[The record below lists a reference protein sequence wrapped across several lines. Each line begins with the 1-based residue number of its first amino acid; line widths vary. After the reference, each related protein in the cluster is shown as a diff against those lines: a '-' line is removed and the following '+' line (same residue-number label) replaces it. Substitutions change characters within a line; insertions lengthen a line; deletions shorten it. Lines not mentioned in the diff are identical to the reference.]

1 MLHLFIYTVAPL
13 FEDEQI
19 SLQKPPR
26 NHTKLMLCR
35 CRSGVIPWRHDANLF
50 PTVSS
55 TSIEIEQ
62 IFHCLAGIG
71 AAKVNQKFDVN
82 DVDDVKLRSRWFN
95 PWPFDSIW
103 FPSWRSPTT
112 FTNGHLPIPKSQKGH
127 QQHCQVHFVRM
138 EKFLPDFHTNPTSVS
153 PQAGTSPKNSKVAGS
168 QPHPARRNLDLWGKQ
183 LKMRIL
189 LQVPAFWVGNK
200 NFWWKKNMETYI
212 PASSKWSKFDP
223 PNGGH
228 FVLALKRLQKWG
240 LKRGHFEDILGC
252 ELPFLSKQWQIQAS
266 KFGIWDLELAGGSII
281 TNIAHH
287 VQFQWPTVLKKSLRG
302 LLIHCTPKV

>member
-62 IFHCLAGIG
+62 IFHFLAGIG

-168 QPHPARRNLDLWGKQ
+168 QPHPARRNLDLWGKHFFLAKKWGSYFKYQ
-183 LKMRIL
+183 LFGWETRISGGKKTWKPISQL
-189 LQVPAFWVGNK
+189 LQSDQNS
-200 NFWWKKNMETYI
+200 I
-212 PASSKWSKFDP
+212 PQTEVTLF
-223 PNGGH
+223 
-228 FVLALKRLQKWG
+228 
-240 LKRGHFEDILGC
+240 
-252 ELPFLSKQWQIQAS
+252 
-266 KFGIWDLELAGGSII
+266 
-281 TNIAHH
+281 
-287 VQFQWPTVLKKSLRG
+287 
-302 LLIHCTPKV
+302 